1 MSRYIDADAYAA
13 EMKTRQDACLEL
25 MNAAREM
32 DNEKMYGQKSAAF
45 SVFVEAKLTLDAMP
59 TVDAVPV
66 VRCRDCQWFDANGDY
81 YDAYCD
87 KNGISVEEDFFCA
100 DGERKDGETNGE
112 T

>member
-66 VRCRDCQWFDANGDY
+66 RCKDCKYDGRCMFQSFVIDNSRDEVPY
-81 YDAYCD
+81 D
-87 KNGISVEEDFFCA
+87 KNTFYCA
-100 DGERKDGETNGE
+100 DGERKDGEHE
-112 T
+112 